1 MRGKK
6 RHFVEGNDLI
16 LKGNHKNPWNF
27 FFMTKILTKKKSYNL
42 PSKFVWPENERKT
55 LHETIW
61 KNYEK
66 GGLKNVDISI
76 NFKLYNARE

>member
-1 MRGKK
+1 
-6 RHFVEGNDLI
+6 
-16 LKGNHKNPWNF
+16 
-27 FFMTKILTKKKSYNL
+27 MTKILTKKKSYNL